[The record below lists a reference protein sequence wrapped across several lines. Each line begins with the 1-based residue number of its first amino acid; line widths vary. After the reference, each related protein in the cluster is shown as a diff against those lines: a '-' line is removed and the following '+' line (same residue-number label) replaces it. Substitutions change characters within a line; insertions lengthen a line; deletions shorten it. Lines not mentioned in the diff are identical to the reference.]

1 GTVAWVPNF
10 DGTLEEPEVLPS
22 RLPHVLLNGAS
33 GIAVGLATDIPP
45 HHLRELAAAT
55 IALLEDPQIS
65 GDELAKL
72 VPGPDFPTEAEIISP
87 PEELRALHDTGV
99 GSIRMRAAWEREDQ
113 EVVITALPYQVSG
126 SKVQQQ
132 IAAQMQAKKLP
143 WVD

>member
-45 HHLRELAAAT
+45 HNVREVVRAAV
-55 IALLEDPQIS
+55 ALLEDPDLSSKQ
-65 GDELAKL
+65 LAKL
-72 VPGPDFPTEAEIISP
+72 VPGPDFPTAAEIISP

-126 SKVQQQ
+126 SDRKST
-132 IAAQMQAKKLP
+132 
-143 WVD
+143 